1 MSLPALDV
9 PFLSRVE
16 AGGTLRSLP
25 PDALREAELARTWG
39 GIRLVR
45 LRTGP
50 RDLSEGHFVNHL
62 VTMNLGAEMG
72 CDANFGGRGW
82 LCTRTPHHG
91 LGVYPALVRH
101 AARCHD
107 ARDVLLVE
115 IAPEFVS
122 SVLDGGPA
130 PALQPAI
137 GARDPFA
144 EHVLLALTEVASAGS
159 PSDGIRAEALGTALV
174 AHLAAHPPAS
184 GPGGATALASPG
196 LRRVLDYATA
206 HLDQPLTLR
215 TLAGLAGMDLY
226 RFVRA
231 FKQSTGLSPHQY
243 LLQARITRAK
253 LLLGNRALSITEV
266 ALQTG
271 FATPSHFSVTF
282 RRIVGMTPRAF
293 RDGAR

>member
-1 MSLPALDV
+1 MPLPSPDA

-16 AGGTLRSLP
+16 TGGTPRSLP
-25 PDALREAELARTWG
+25 PAALRAAELARAWN

-45 LRTGP
+45 LRTDP
-50 RDLSEGHFVNHL
+50 VEIPEGHFLNHL
-62 VTMNLGAEMG
+62 VTMNLGPEMG

-107 ARDVLLVE
+107 ARDLLLVE
-115 IAPEFVS
+115 LAPDFVS
-122 SVLDGGPA
+122 AVLDSGPTR
-130 PALQPAI
+130 ALQPAV

-144 EHVLLALTEVASAGS
+144 EHVLLALAEVARGEGASGE
-159 PSDGIRAEALGTALV
+159 IRAGALGTALV

-184 GPGGATALASPG
+184 APGGLPALASPG
-196 LRRVLDYATA
+196 LRRVLDYASA
-206 HLDQPLTLR
+206 HLDQPLALR

-231 FKQSTGLSPHQY
+231 FKQSTGLSPHRY
-243 LLQARITRAK
+243 LLQARIARAK
-253 LLLGNRALSITEV
+253 QLLSNRALSVTEI

-282 RRIVGMTPRAF
+282 RRIVGTTPRAY

>member
-1 MSLPALDV
+1 MPLPSTDIT
-9 PFLSRVE
+9 FLSRVE
-16 AGGTLRSLP
+16 AGGTRSLP
-25 PDALREAELARTWG
+25 PDALRAVELARAWD

-45 LRTGP
+45 MMTAP
-50 RDLSEGHFVNHL
+50 KDVPEGHFVNHL

-82 LCTRTPHHG
+82 HCARVPHHG

-115 IAPEFVS
+115 LAPDFVS
-122 SVLDGGPA
+122 EVLESGSTRE
-130 PALQPAI
+130 LQPTV

-144 EHVLLALTEVASAGS
+144 EHVLLALAEVARVGG
-159 PSDGIRAEALGTALV
+159 PSDGVRAEALGTALV
-174 AHLAAHPPAS
+174 AHLAAQPPAAA
-184 GPGGATALASPG
+184 PGLTMALASPS
-196 LRRVLDYATA
+196 LRRVLDYVGA

-243 LLQARITRAK
+243 LLQARINRAK
-253 LLLGNRALSITEV
+253 QLLAGRSLSITEI

-282 RRIVGMTPRAF
+282 RRIAGMTPRAY